1 MADTNSDLIAAKAA
15 AKLKLSDGI
24 LNGDDAGGVLLY
36 FGPEVT
42 LPAGVTANDT
52 FQLIDLPPGAVIV
65 PELCRILASG
75 DPGTTLTID
84 VGDSAD
90 IDRYCD
96 GANLG
101 ALSAAGVVMFTDPA
115 MPAAALTPYRS
126 SDVSRV
132 YATAATAGTVT
143 AATVLKFTIVARV
156 KG

>member
-1 MADTNSDLIAAKAA
+1 MASTNSDLIAAKAA
-15 AKLKLSDGI
+15 AKLKLGDGV

-42 LPAGVTANDT
+42 LPAGVAANDT

-65 PELCRILASG
+65 PELCSIAASG

-90 IDRYCD
+90 VDRYCD

-101 ALSAAGVVMFTDPA
+101 GLSAAGIVAFTAPA
-115 MPAAALTPYRS
+115 LPAAVMTPYRS
-126 SDVSRV
+126 SDVVRV
-132 YATAATAGTVT
+132 YATAATANTVT
-143 AATVLKFTIVARV
+143 ADTVLKFTIVARV